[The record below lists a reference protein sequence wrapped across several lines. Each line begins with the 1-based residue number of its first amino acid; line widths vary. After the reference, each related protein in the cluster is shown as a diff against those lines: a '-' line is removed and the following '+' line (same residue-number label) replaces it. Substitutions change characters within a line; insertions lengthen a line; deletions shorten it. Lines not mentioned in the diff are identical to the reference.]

1 MLGNPTQ
8 TFIEVMDLLLQLIE
22 KFQIKSKTV
31 MTLGARERKK
41 CFLVIFIL
49 SQIFFIIYVFS
60 QCIAYWT
67 NSMISYLTA
76 ATQPLDSQNIWH
88 CALTLLIK
96 ETRNFWSPSFL
107 VFLAC
112 KHEQLLFQKRGD
124 LVLH

>member
-49 SQIFFIIYVFS
+49 SQIFFIICVFS
-60 QCIAYWT
+60 
-67 NSMISYLTA
+67 
-76 ATQPLDSQNIWH
+76 
-88 CALTLLIK
+88 
-96 ETRNFWSPSFL
+96 
-107 VFLAC
+107 
-112 KHEQLLFQKRGD
+112 
-124 LVLH
+124 

>member
-60 QCIAYWT
+60 QCIAY
-67 NSMISYLTA
+67 
-76 ATQPLDSQNIWH
+76 
-88 CALTLLIK
+88 
-96 ETRNFWSPSFL
+96 
-107 VFLAC
+107 
-112 KHEQLLFQKRGD
+112 
-124 LVLH
+124 